1 MAGLDTAPDCIQ
13 HGISPVDGT
22 VVPFENC
29 TDGFFTFAPGGAF
42 NPDNPGA
49 SEFFLGAST
58 GTVILSALGF
68 LVFLA
73 VMVMWVKVEND
84 KLTRQALR
92 LRGFVSGPP
101 PAPRAPG
108 PAVTPE
114 G

>member
-1 MAGLDTAPDCIQ
+1 MAGLDTAPSCIQ
-13 HGISPVDGT
+13 HGVSPLDGT
-22 VVPFENC
+22 VVPYEKC

-42 NPDNPGA
+42 NPDDPGA

-58 GTVILSALGF
+58 GTVIVVVLGF

-73 VMVMWVKVEND
+73 VMVLWVKVEND
-84 KLTRQALR
+84 KLVRQAAR
-92 LRGFVSGPP
+92 LRGVSPGPP